1 MSTAKR
7 RAKKFNCPVEV
18 TLDVIGG
25 KWKSVI
31 LWQLRGEAKRYR
43 DLRNLIPNITVRM
56 LTNQLRE
63 LEQDG
68 VIKRVVFAEVPP
80 RVEYLLT
87 DSGKSLRPILDS
99 MCAWGKKRTNHH
111 QM

>member
-1 MSTAKR
+1 MTHQR
-7 RAKKFNCPVEV
+7 RIKKFNCPVEV

-31 LWQLRGEAKRYR
+31 LWHLRTKEKRFTE
-43 DLRNLIPNITVRM
+43 LRKLIPNITVRM

-68 VIKRVVFAEVPP
+68 VIHRTVYAEVPP
-80 RVEYLLT
+80 RVEYALSE
-87 DSGKSLRPILDS
+87 SGKSLRPILDAL
-99 MCAWGKKRTNHH
+99 CQWGKRKSTGT
-111 QM
+111 

>member
-1 MSTAKR
+1 MAKSR
-7 RAKKFNCPVEV
+7 RTKKFNCPVEA

-31 LWQLRGEAKRYR
+31 LWHLRSEAKRFNE
-43 DLRNLIPNITVRM
+43 LRKLIPNVTVRM

-68 VIKRVVFAEVPP
+68 VVSRTVFAEVPP
-80 RVEYLLT
+80 RVEYALT
-87 DSGKSLRPILDS
+87 DSGRSLRPILDALCS
-99 MCAWGKKRTNHH
+99 WGKRKSPRS
-111 QM
+111 